1 MTRPVFRAR
10 STSHTVAAHD
20 GCTKIPLAAH
30 RAQED
35 ETILETGVLGHGL
48 LRFVRLD
55 PPGLIKVQE
64 DDGVGLVCSSSGC
77 HRSAFDDDAGGYIFP
92 ERDQQLSRQRHDRR
106 LTQAAAIT
114 ADAFVK

>member
-1 MTRPVFRAR
+1 MTRPVFGAR

-35 ETILETGVLGHGL
+35 ENLLENGVLGHGL
-48 LRFVRLD
+48 LRFVYLD

-64 DDGVGLVCSSSGC
+64 DDGVRLVCSSGGR
-77 HRSAFDDDAGGYIFP
+77 HRSAFDDDTGGHIFP
-92 ERDQQLSRQRHDRR
+92 ERDEQLSRQRHDRR
-106 LTQAAAIT
+106 LP
-114 ADAFVK
+114 